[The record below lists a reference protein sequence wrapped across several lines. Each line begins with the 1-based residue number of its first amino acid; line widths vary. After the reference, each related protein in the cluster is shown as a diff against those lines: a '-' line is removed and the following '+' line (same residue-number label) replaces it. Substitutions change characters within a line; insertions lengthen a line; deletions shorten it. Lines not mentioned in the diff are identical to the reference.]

1 MPQVTDPIALKT
13 AAAAAEK
20 GGPAAVAASMGDIH
34 PDDLDDDESDVDI
47 N

>member
-20 GGPAAVAASMGDIH
+20 GGPAAASMGDIH